1 MKQNIWCKLFG
12 LHKYEVFK
20 EEKKLDTKGNPIGII
35 IISRCSNCGK
45 LKHTTIYTE
54 AGHERY

>member
-1 MKQNIWCKLFG
+1 MKQNLCCKLLN

-20 EEKKLDTKGNPIGII
+20 EEKLLDGKGNRIGII

-45 LKHTTIYTE
+45 LKFDKVFTE
-54 AGHERY
+54 NSNGRY